1 MAMKGSELTDTDSPY
16 TLLHMIP
23 TAKLQQLLY
32 TSLSLCLCVFHM
44 FLSQQEQEK
53 EQEQVQVLGLCFRF
67 DRIPFFVFSGLRRR
81 DWVYNFRSLK
91 LVFLAF
97 SLQVQLIL
105 ILPLSLS
112 TVIYCFFSGISVYIY
127 ALYMFFSLCIIS
139 YFSGISLSVSHFPL
153 LFLVYSSYSLISSSS
168 SWSLLFLC
176 FCHTPTNARKQRY
189 LFSFCSA
196 SKLLFYQ

>member
-1 MAMKGSELTDTDSPY
+1 
-16 TLLHMIP
+16 
-23 TAKLQQLLY
+23 
-32 TSLSLCLCVFHM
+32 
-44 FLSQQEQEK
+44 
-53 EQEQVQVLGLCFRF
+53 LGLCFRF

-91 LVFLAF
+91 SVFLAF

-105 ILPLSLS
+105 ILPLFLYCYILLLLWNFC
-112 TVIYCFFSGISVYIY
+112 IYIYIY